1 VPLDVYTQ
9 VHQISGNGIIV
20 IEVRSHDFDA
30 LAAVVNGAGELVAF
44 NDNWGGTRN
53 ARVVID
59 GAPAGG
65 GGFWSSAGTTPGG
78 FTTWSSLRAHPMILK
93 NSSLPPTFS
102 QVKCGDGWTRAR
114 GTQWWRTCCVQPS
127 RTRSASIT
135 SPARCS
141 TPSRWPKE
149 E

>member
-1 VPLDVYTQ
+1 VKQLAVLLPVSILVLSACSSGLVKPGAEVRSALPPKTHTLAEAWSGAESALSAIGQPVPLDVYTQ

-65 GGFWSSAGTTPGG
+65 EASGLQPGRLQG
-78 FTTWSSLRAHPMILK
+78 ALRRGRH
-93 NSSLPPTFS
+93 S
-102 QVKCGDGWTRAR
+102 GHTR
-114 GTQWWRTCCVQPS
+114 
-127 RTRSASIT
+127 
-135 SPARCS
+135 
-141 TPSRWPKE
+141 
-149 E
+149 